1 MKQKLRAGN
10 LVRIGQP
17 DVVARFEPAGIG
29 ILIKKWKNPAADHN
43 LAGKRVVIW
52 EVLRAGVTDIIAETC
67 LTVIP
72 GNEKR
77 NTRNQ
82 KIT

>member
-29 ILIKKWKNPAADHN
+29 ILTKKWENPAGDHSH
-43 LAGKRVVIW
+43 AGKRVVIW

-72 GNEKR
+72 GNKR
-77 NTRNQ
+77 KRQ
-82 KIT
+82 

>member
-1 MKQKLRAGN
+1 MNNELRAGN

-29 ILIKKWKNPAADHN
+29 ILIKKWENPARDHN
-43 LAGKRVVIW
+43 LAVVSIW

-67 LTVIP
+67 LTVISAP
-72 GNEKR
+72 KGKDNE
-77 NTRNQ
+77 
-82 KIT
+82 

>member
-1 MKQKLRAGN
+1 MNNELRAGN
-10 LVRIGQP
+10 LVRIAQP

-29 ILIKKWKNPAADHN
+29 ILTKKWENPARDHN

-67 LTVIP
+67 LTVISAP
-72 GNEKR
+72 KGKDNE
-77 NTRNQ
+77 
-82 KIT
+82 